1 MSLQRPEIIYKTV
14 VINKNNVDSVLATR
28 RGGYYNYEKN
38 EIVLF
43 KYVMSD
49 DIPQSKKTDVLY
61 LVNYAK
67 ESKDKTIFHEMQHW
81 QNYELCP
88 LYYDNYYMDIYNDC
102 LDEVSA
108 LTAGFIHDDS
118 KYKLYGVKQD
128 IVVCSMATAAHI
140 FLHYY
145 FDKYKGRFVNSIL
158 RARKNGEDETPI
170 SQLKKWN
177 NKYKNNPD
185 ALFDK
190 DFYNVTNHYFT
201 YDGYC
206 IFDDKIYE
214 YTKDVWNLA
223 NENIKQIK
231 QKSMDKTYQM
241 IDTIIKESR

>member
-1 MSLQRPEIIYKTV
+1 MALQRPEIIYKTI

-28 RGGYYNYEKN
+28 RGGYYSYRKN

-43 KYVMSD
+43 EYVMSD
-49 DIPQSKKTDVLY
+49 DIPQSKKTDVLW
-61 LVNYAK
+61 LVNHAK
-67 ESKDKTIFHEMQHW
+67 ESRDQTIFHEMQHW

-88 LYYDNYYMDIYNDC
+88 PCFDNYYMDIYNYC

-108 LTAGFIHDDS
+108 TTAGFVYDNP
-118 KYKLYGVKQD
+118 KYKLHGVKQD
-128 IVVCSMATAAHI
+128 IVVCSMATAAYI
-140 FLHYY
+140 FLR
-145 FDKYKGRFVNSIL
+145 YKFEEYNKRFINCTL
-158 RARKNGEDETPI
+158 RARKMGEDETPI

-190 DFYNVTNHYFT
+190 DFYNITNHYFT
-201 YDGYC
+201 YDRYC

-214 YTKDVWNLA
+214 STKEVWNRA

-231 QKSMDKTYQM
+231 QKCMEKTYQM